1 MKNIE
6 YLIFVQ
12 VLLGIWWSRAW
23 CSGSVGSVRW
33 CCWSDRRFYRFVL
46 VQQYLNLSH
55 DESKEGGVLV
65 EVKLNEQDPKIS
77 GCDHTVEH
85 CSRAWGR
92 PTLVMCLHIRNL
104 FNLSN
109 ICFKKCWTSS
119 WLSCEAV
126 YHCNSVLMLNLVYLC
141 LMESFVS
148 GIHSTWRKCGVWAP
162 QHRWAEQISRWFGY
176 IQQLAQPSG

>member
-12 VLLGIWWSRAW
+12 ILLGTWWSRAW

-77 GCDHTVEH
+77 GRDHTVEH

-119 WLSCEAV
+119 WLSCEAIH
-126 YHCNSVLMLNLVYLC
+126 HCNQSPVAEPDVFISDACFCVLNSYLNWCMNSELL
-141 LMESFVS
+141 LM
-148 GIHSTWRKCGVWAP
+148 H
-162 QHRWAEQISRWFGY
+162 EQVHD
-176 IQQLAQPSG
+176 